1 MPKTAVATACKYYV
15 YVIELDPAA
24 LSEKLMVE
32 ANPSPREDLPA
43 LYVGQTWKTPEIR
56 FVQHKSGHKSSRMV
70 RRFGAKLRY
79 DLMLVFG
86 KGPLG
91 TRAEA
96 EAEEARLT
104 VALRTAG
111 YPVWSH

>member
-1 MPKTAVATACKYYV
+1 MPKTAVAAACKYHV

-24 LSEKLMVE
+24 LSEKLIVE
-32 ANPSPREDLPA
+32 ANPNPRKDLPA
-43 LYVGQTWKTPEIR
+43 LYVGQSWRTPEVR
-56 FVQHKSGHKSSRMV
+56 FVQHKSGIKSSRMV
-70 RRFGAKLRY
+70 RRFGIKLRY
-79 DLMLVFG
+79 DLVLVFG

-104 VALRTAG
+104 AALRAAG